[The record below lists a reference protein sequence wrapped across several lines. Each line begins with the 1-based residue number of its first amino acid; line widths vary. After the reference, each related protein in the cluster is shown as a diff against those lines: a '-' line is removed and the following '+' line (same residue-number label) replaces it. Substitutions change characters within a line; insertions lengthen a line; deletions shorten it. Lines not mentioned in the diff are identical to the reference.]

1 MFKRKHTNESSLWQM
16 VNFHWIWYL
25 IIHISFHI
33 ILSTWSVK
41 FPLNCSTPWD
51 LISHRWYE
59 CRPTKPLGRWYRNGS
74 VDPLGPGS
82 WNMHSWN
89 VQSVCKKSDTIH
101 KNVARNDLSG
111 KVTKSQV
118 VASLWPHF
126 GQIIFGISFL
136 YSHHPFWTGLSYLW
150 KSCTQTFGS
159 FESILDEGWK
169 GQDANQ
175 DDEVHLQV
183 VPCANDESPHRKLSH
198 GIFAHCWGSLPLLLF
213 YCGISILAIIQC
225 FCAYGHSNLP
235 SPSLLPNTATLAAVS
250 PRWEPHLTVGWTVG
264 ININGCKVVWL
275 DVFFQLHGRDID
287 PSVWR
292 RSKS

>member
-1 MFKRKHTNESSLWQM
+1 ME
-16 VNFHWIWYL
+16 NFHWIWYL

-41 FPLNCSTPWD
+41 FPLNRSTPWD

-89 VQSVCKKSDTIH
+89 VQSVCKK
-101 KNVARNDLSG
+101 
-111 KVTKSQV
+111 VTRFTKMSPEMTFLERP
-118 VASLWPHF
+118 SLWPHF

-136 YSHHPFWTGLSYLW
+136 YSHHPFWMGLSYLW

-198 GIFAHCWGSLPLLLF
+198 GIFAHCWGSLPLFLFLIAELASWLSYNAFVHMGIVIFHPHLYSLILPPWLLF
-213 YCGISILAIIQC
+213 
-225 FCAYGHSNLP
+225 H
-235 SPSLLPNTATLAAVS
+235 PNESHT
-250 PRWEPHLTVGWTVG
+250 
-264 ININGCKVVWL
+264 WL
-275 DVFFQLHGRDID
+275 
-287 PSVWR
+287 
-292 RSKS
+292 